1 MTVTTTHSGHDSARS
16 AQLRLTGYDWKAL
29 GLELDS
35 SGGAVMEKLLSPD
48 ECAEIAALYT
58 RINIE
63 PTILPKEIED
73 FARGGRV
80 EVDRQF

>member
-35 SGGAVMEKLLSPD
+35 SGV
-48 ECAEIAALYT
+48 
-58 RINIE
+58 R
-63 PTILPKEIED
+63 
-73 FARGGRV
+73 
-80 EVDRQF
+80 